1 MSSQLAISMTDPD
14 TSTSKPRISPVG
26 WLAMLLAAALMGYL
40 VYYNI
45 QQLHAGHGG
54 PAAHEAPPLWGI
66 GILPF
71 IALLG
76 CIAILPLLP
85 ATHHWWENNLNRLG
99 VALACGGA
107 ALAYYFFADGPQRIL
122 PVLNHA
128 VPAEYV
134 PFIVLLFSLYVIS
147 GGICLKGDLAARPMT
162 NTALLAI
169 GALIASF
176 VGTTGASMLLIR
188 PLLQTNS
195 ERRHVVHT
203 VVFFIFLVSN
213 IGGCLLPIG
222 DPPLFLGYLRGVSFF
237 WTFHLVIEWAICCG
251 ILLIIYFLLDSH
263 FYRKETVFDIR
274 RDETEKRPLRL
285 TGWIN
290 ILWLAGIVACVAT
303 VNHETTLIH
312 AELKD
317 DTPIAKVNGGRGA
330 DRGAITLTDSAGH
343 TAVIDLTEA
352 ATIGAVCDLINADE
366 RIQVSAEIDANHL
379 LVTDQAGG
387 AGELAILDGAAVA
400 AHDQPEHAASDGHQT
415 TAARDLG
422 IAGTSA
428 DGSIAGS
435 AINPGW
441 TPFPFLREIL
451 MFALVG
457 LSLLTTP
464 RGVREDNQFNYAAI
478 LEVAAL
484 FIGIFIAMQVPID
497 VLRVYGP
504 NLGLTQPW
512 HFFWATGSLSSFLD
526 NAPTYVV
533 FFETASSFEP
543 ARLPTTVIREPLLV
557 GISLGAVFMGAMT
570 YIGNGP
576 NFMVKAIAEQ
586 SGIRM
591 PSFFGYMFKYSI
603 PLLIPV
609 FVIITVL
616 FLMGGEA
623 SHDALPAAGETP
635 AAHVESLPAHDD
647 AAAAGA
653 PGVPG
658 APGAPGAPGH

>member
-26 WLAMLLAAALMGYL
+26 WLAILLGAVLMGYL

-45 QQLHAGHGG
+45 QQLHVGHAGGHG
-54 PAAHEAPPLWGI
+54 AHAAPPLWGI

-107 ALAYYFFADGPQRIL
+107 ALVYYFFADGPQRIL

-147 GGICLKGDLAARPMT
+147 GGICLKGDLAAHPST
-162 NTALLAI
+162 NTGFLAV
-169 GALIASF
+169 GAIIASF

-195 ERRHVVHT
+195 ERKHVVHT

-222 DPPLFLGYLRGVSFF
+222 DPPLFLGYLRGVAFF

-251 ILLIIYFLLDSH
+251 ILLIIYFLLDSY
-263 FYRKETVFDIR
+263 FYKKEGVFDIR

-290 ILWLAGIVACVAT
+290 ILWLGGIVACVAMIS
-303 VNHETTLIH
+303 HEKPL
-312 AELKD
+312 
-317 DTPIAKVNGGRGA
+317 P
-330 DRGAITLTDSAGH
+330 
-343 TAVIDLTEA
+343 
-352 ATIGAVCDLINADE
+352 
-366 RIQVSAEIDANHL
+366 
-379 LVTDQAGG
+379 
-387 AGELAILDGAAVA
+387 
-400 AHDQPEHAASDGHQT
+400 
-415 TAARDLG
+415 
-422 IAGTSA
+422 GT
-428 DGSIAGS
+428 
-435 AINPGW
+435 GW

-464 RGVREDNQFNYAAI
+464 KGAREDNQFNYAAI

-533 FFETASSFEP
+533 FFETAAYFEET
-543 ARLPTTVIREPLLV
+543 RLPVTVIRQPLLV

-586 SGIRM
+586 SGVRM

-609 FVIITVL
+609 FVIITVI
-616 FLMGGEA
+616 FLRGGNA
-623 SHDALPAAGETP
+623 SHEALPAAGETP
-635 AAHVESLPAHDD
+635 AAHVESPPAHD
-647 AAAAGA
+647 ASA
-653 PGVPG
+653 VPG
-658 APGAPGAPGH
+658 APGH